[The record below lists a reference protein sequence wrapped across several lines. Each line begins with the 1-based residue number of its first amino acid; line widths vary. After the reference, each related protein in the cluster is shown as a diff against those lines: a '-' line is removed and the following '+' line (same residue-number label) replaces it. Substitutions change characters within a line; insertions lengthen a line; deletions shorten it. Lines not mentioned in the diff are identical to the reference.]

1 MADSRVFEFVVGELE
16 RATSLGRPAVRAA
29 VRGVIERARF
39 DAAAV
44 NSVQMQ
50 LLVERLLAPELRRAG
65 VADAE
70 LICRQIHEGLAAP
83 ALAWDGPESPDEI
96 FGRMIR
102 R

>member
-1 MADSRVFEFVVGELE
+1 MADSVVFEYVVGELE

-29 VRGVIERARF
+29 VRGLLDRARF
-39 DAAAV
+39 DAASV
-44 NSVQMQ
+44 NSVQMR
-50 LLVERLLAPELRRAG
+50 LLVERLLAPELLRAG
-65 VADAE
+65 VAEAE
-70 LICRQIHEGLAAP
+70 RICRQIHEGLKAP